1 MRPAIIFFLTA
12 ALLLPCEWDYPI
24 WSIRDRSADPL
35 YRFVRDSKAGYIDN
49 TGKVVIPPSFTVSGN
64 YGSEFH
70 DGRLEVTGVSGGKY
84 VDRSGKPV
92 ANQNLYRGWDFS
104 DGLAVAMR
112 KGEDAWGFIDPSG
125 EFAIAPRF
133 PSFLK
138 GQVYPFQSGF
148 AAIRIGD
155 KVGYINHTGE
165 FVVQPRFLD
174 GEGFHDGL
182 ARVVIEGPCVL
193 FREGPCPSWSAV
205 PESARGKR
213 DVPLCKFAYT
223 DASGRIITE
232 QRFDAARDFSEGLAP
247 VRVDKFW
254 GYIDKSGKSII
265 LPRFDDAQPF
275 SEGLAR
281 VREHDRWGY
290 IDKSGV
296 YVIRPAFEYAEEF
309 HEGLAVVGN
318 QTDGEDEYWYIG
330 KNGEQALRLH
340 FGAAGAF
347 FHGLAHVRLL
357 ADEDDLDERS
367 TFAYIDT
374 GGRVVFSYTP

>member
-1 MRPAIIFFLTA
+1 MRPAILFFLTA
-12 ALLLPCEWDYPI
+12 SLVLPCEWDYPI

-35 YRFVRDSKAGYIDN
+35 YRFVRDGKAGYIDN
-49 TGKVVIPPSFTVSGN
+49 TGKVVIAPSLKASSNRG
-64 YGSEFH
+64 GEFH
-70 DGRLEVTGVSGGKY
+70 DGRMAGDGKY
-84 VDRSGKPV
+84 IDSTGKRLDKDLSGS
-92 ANQNLYRGWDFS
+92 WDFS
-104 DGLAVAMR
+104 DGLAAAMR
-112 KGEDAWGFIDPSG
+112 KGEDTWGFIKPSG

-133 PSFLK
+133 PSSPK
-138 GQVYPFQSGF
+138 GEVHSFQGGF

-174 GEGFHDGL
+174 GDGFHDGL
-182 ARVVIEGPCVL
+182 ARVVIEGPCAL
-193 FREGPCPSWSAV
+193 FHEGPCPSWLAV

-213 DVPLCKFAYT
+213 DVPLCKFTYT
-223 DASGRIITE
+223 DAAGRIITE

-247 VRVDKFW
+247 VRVDKYW

-309 HEGLAVVGN
+309 HEGFAVVGN

-340 FGAAGAF
+340 FGAAGSF

-374 GGRVVFSYTP
+374 GGRVVFSYSP

>member
-1 MRPAIIFFLTA
+1 MRPAILFFLTA
-12 ALLLPCEWDYPI
+12 SLVLPCDWDYPI

-35 YRFVRDSKAGYIDN
+35 YRFVRGDKAGYIDN
-49 TGKVVIPPSFTVSGN
+49 TGKMVIPPSFTVSGN
-64 YGSEFH
+64 YGGEFH
-70 DGRLEVTGVSGGKY
+70 DGRMVSDGKY
-84 VDRSGKPV
+84 IGRPGQRVVDEEV
-92 ANQNLYRGWDFS
+92 RGADFS
-104 DGLAVAMR
+104 DGLAAAIR
-112 KGEDAWGFIDPSG
+112 KGEASWGFIDTSG
-125 EFAIAPRF
+125 KFAIAPRF
-133 PSFLK
+133 PSPPK
-138 GQVYPFQSGF
+138 GELHSFQGGY
-148 AAIRIGD
+148 AAVRLGD
-155 KVGYINHTGE
+155 EVGYVDRTGE

-213 DVPLCKFAYT
+213 ALPLCKFTYT
-223 DASGRIITE
+223 DAAGRVITE
-232 QRFDAARDFSEGLAP
+232 QRFDGARDFSEGLAP
-247 VRVDKFW
+247 VRVGKLW

-290 IDKSGV
+290 VDKSGV
-296 YVIRPAFEYAEEF
+296 YVVRPAFEYAEEF

-340 FGAAGAF
+340 FGAAGSF

-357 ADEDDLDERS
+357 ADEDDLDERA